1 MTQVPSPRVL
11 ELRRTESSNSVGDAE
26 NTHEHDAAGLDGV
39 PLISRLP
46 SGVPPYRYGQT
57 RVIQPDEKVLERNRI
72 VTGQG
77 NDPAVKAYKVL
88 RTQVLQRMHEHGWL
102 TLGVTSP
109 RANSGKT
116 LTAINLAIAIARDVS
131 HSAVLVD
138 FDLVRPAVARHF
150 GFEPEFG
157 IDDLI
162 LGTASVEATLF
173 HPSMGRLVVIPGK
186 GTLAGASELI
196 TAPHVTDLVKEM
208 RGRYSGRVVVFD
220 LPAVLEGDD
229 VLAFAPQVDAFLLV
243 IDERRTARR
252 DLERAVELL
261 PAEKLIGTMLNRAAG

>member
-1 MTQVPSPRVL
+1 MTQVPSSRVL
-11 ELRRTESSNSVGDAE
+11 ELRRADSSNPATGADDML
-26 NTHEHDAAGLDGV
+26 EHGAAGHDGV
-39 PLISRLP
+39 PIVPRLP
-46 SGVPPYRYGQT
+46 SGVPPYRYVQT
-57 RVIQPDEKVLERNRI
+57 RVVRPDETLLERNRI

-77 NDPAVKAYKVL
+77 GNPAVKAYKVL

-109 RANSGKT
+109 RANAGKT

-138 FDLVRPAVARHF
+138 FDLARPAVARHF

-157 IDDLI
+157 VDDLI
-162 LGTASVEATLF
+162 LGTASVEAALF
-173 HPSMGRLVVIPGK
+173 HPSMGRLVVLPGK
-186 GTLAGASELI
+186 GALAGASELI

-208 RGRYSGRVVVFD
+208 RGRYSGRIVVFD

-243 IDERRTARR
+243 IDERRTVRR

-261 PAEKLIGTMLNRAAG
+261 PGEKLIGTVLNRATG